1 MKPDLPNFPSCW
13 RLLLAVGVSIC
24 LASCSPPPLKKVEVI
39 KIEKREDGITYVQGT
54 KTRYTGSYLELG
66 KNSVKVEEWNYRDG
80 LLHGANI
87 RFFDQSGEVK
97 RRIDYDKGVRV
108 RKRAWFPNG
117 QIRGDETWVNDQ
129 IIGLCTYWFEDGRIR
144 KQMSFAYG
152 FQPDGHVL
160 EFAEDGTVLFDVIM
174 NAGTYVSGVYDPKH
188 KERVT
193 KRFFTDSPSGKE
205 ESEKPAAK
213 TVKL

>member
-1 MKPDLPNFPSCW
+1 MKPPLNAFFAQWRTLLP
-13 RLLLAVGVSIC
+13 LLGALYLVA
-24 LASCSPPPLKKVEVI
+24 CSPPPIKKAGVI
-39 KIEKREDGITYVQGT
+39 KIEKREDGITYVEGT
-54 KTRYTGSYLELG
+54 NTRYTGSYLELG

-80 LLHGANI
+80 LLHGANN

-97 RRIDYDKGVRV
+97 RRIDYVKGVRV

-117 QIRGDETWVNDQ
+117 QIRADESWQNDQ

-152 FQPDGHVL
+152 FQLEGHVL
-160 EFAEDGTVLFDVIM
+160 EFAEDGKVLFDLIM
-174 NAGTYVSGVYDPKH
+174 NNGQYVSGKFETTMKD
-188 KERVT
+188 RVS